1 MRLLAD
7 ENIAPL
13 VIAAL
18 QADGHDVAAVRDF
31 LPGGTDAMVIALARR
46 QRRIILTHD
55 RDFGNVT
62 RYPIRSHGGVI
73 LIRVRDIRPPS
84 VLRVLRRALHAVPAR
99 RFRNRLAIVNE
110 YEVRSFS

>member
-7 ENIAPL
+7 ENIAPS
-13 VIAAL
+13 VIVAL
-18 QADGHDVAAVRDF
+18 RADGYDVAAVRDF
-31 LPGGTDAMVIALARR
+31 LPGGTDAKVIALACQ

-73 LIRVRDIRPPS
+73 LVRVRDVRPSS
-84 VLRVLRRALHAVPAR
+84 VLRVLLRALHAVPSR
-99 RFRNRLAIVNE
+99 HFRKPIGHCQ
-110 YEVRSFS
+110 